1 MLLVPENV
9 REVLVDRYEY
19 IVAEKE
25 VIPDLT
31 DDMRTCETCTKWASA
46 YVRRSLEY
54 TERLTNTFHRFPSL
68 YLHTRTDLS
77 LSPATSVTSTF
88 TCNVFRHL

>member
-1 MLLVPENV
+1 MGSVPENV

-19 IVAEKE
+19 VVAEKE

-46 YVRRSLEY
+46 YVL
-54 TERLTNTFHRFPSL
+54 
-68 YLHTRTDLS
+68 
-77 LSPATSVTSTF
+77 
-88 TCNVFRHL
+88 

>member
-46 YVRRSLEY
+46 YVHRSLEY
-54 TERLTNTFHRFPSL
+54 PERS
-68 YLHTRTDLS
+68 D
-77 LSPATSVTSTF
+77 
-88 TCNVFRHL
+88 